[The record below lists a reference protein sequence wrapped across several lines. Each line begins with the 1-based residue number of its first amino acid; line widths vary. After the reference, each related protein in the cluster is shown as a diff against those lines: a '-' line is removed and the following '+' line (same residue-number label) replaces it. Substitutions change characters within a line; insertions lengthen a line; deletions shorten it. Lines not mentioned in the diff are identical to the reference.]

1 MKEQKKRLS
10 ELKSSIKAM
19 CADKQVAARMI
30 NELLSLQRQMD
41 VEPTELHVPVS
52 DVIATYDFGAFSL
65 VRCRTCIIFKT
76 TGYRLVAKPL
86 YNQGEDGGALYSQLS
101 ALCDMKERFASVD
114 KTEQELW
121 SLVFN
126 LCITV
131 LSLPIDAFSND
142 RFLFDVATYIVK
154 RKNELYRELLD
165 RPLAPETEE
174 DAIHNDAME
183 QAVRNAEEMKSA
195 ADSAGGD
202 KEEADA

>member
-1 MKEQKKRLS
+1 MRKRIDGLKS
-10 ELKSSIKAM
+10 ELLSM
-19 CADKQVAARMI
+19 CADKARARKVV
-30 NELLSLQRQMD
+30 NELLSVQRQAD
-41 VEPTELHVPVS
+41 VQPAELHVPVS
-52 DVIATYDFGAFSL
+52 EVIATYDFGAFSL

-86 YNQGEDGGALYSQLS
+86 YNQNEDGGALYSQMS
-101 ALCDMKERFASVD
+101 ALCDMKERYASVG
-114 KTEQELW
+114 KEEQELW

-126 LCITV
+126 LSITI
-131 LSLPIDAFSND
+131 LSLPLDAFTND

-154 RKNELYRELLD
+154 RKNELYSELLE

-174 DAIHNDAME
+174 DAILNDAME
-183 QAVRNAEEMKSA
+183 QAVRNAEEMKKA